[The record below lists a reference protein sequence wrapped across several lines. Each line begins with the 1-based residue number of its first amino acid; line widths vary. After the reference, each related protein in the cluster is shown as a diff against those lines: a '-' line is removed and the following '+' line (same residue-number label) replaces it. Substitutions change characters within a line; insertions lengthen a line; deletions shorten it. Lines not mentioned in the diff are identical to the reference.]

1 MSRPPLPRAL
11 AALALAG
18 AGILAAS
25 CERRVEEPT
34 PLPRRFDDRDSAR
47 QAGLRPDTPVDAA
60 PLGETAAPTAPNPL
74 AGRCVRPTPA
84 EPKRKTPPSP
94 DPKCPP
100 DPEKPPK
107 LREGKVTFEGA
118 AGRSVGVEI
127 AERDRDRQRG
137 LMYRTKMAEDRGMI
151 FVFEERT
158 NHSFWMH
165 NTCIPLDML
174 YIDKDGLVVGI
185 EENTPTMSDD
195 TFDVGCLSQYVLEVN
210 AGFTRKHGIKAG
222 QWVKI
227 EL

>member
-34 PLPRRFDDRDSAR
+34 PLPR
-47 QAGLRPDTPVDAA
+47 PIDAA
-60 PLGETAAPTAPNPL
+60 PLGETAAPAASRPF

-94 DPKCPP
+94 DPRCPP
-100 DPEKPPK
+100 DDLQKPPK
-107 LREGKVTFEGA
+107 LREGKVTFTDAG
-118 AGRSVGVEI
+118 GRSVGVEI
-127 AERDRDRQRG
+127 AERDQDRQRG
-137 LMYRTKMAEDRGMI
+137 LMYRTRMAEDRGMI

-165 NTCIPLDML
+165 NTCIPLDMI
-174 YIDKDGLVVGI
+174 YIDQDGLVVGI
-185 EENTPTMSDD
+185 EENTPTMSDQ
-195 TFDVGCLSQYVLEVN
+195 TFDVDCLSKYVLEVN
-210 AGFTRKHGIKAG
+210 AGFTRKNGIKAG